1 MMGSVKL
8 SRLSDVSLGLSWE
21 PGLLLG
27 FQRDLTEFSPK
38 VLQTERRVIDGLVR
52 AVFETYG
59 KQLLASLGPRKIV
72 TLVFSLVR
80 AKLQYVFLRAD
91 SGLH

>member
-1 MMGSVKL
+1 M
-8 SRLSDVSLGLSWE
+8 
-21 PGLLLG
+21 
-27 FQRDLTEFSPK
+27 
-38 VLQTERRVIDGLVR
+38 IDELVR

-59 KQLLASLGPRKIV
+59 KRLLASLGPRKIV
-72 TLVFSLVR
+72 TLVFGLVR

>member
-1 MMGSVKL
+1 M
-8 SRLSDVSLGLSWE
+8 
-21 PGLLLG
+21 LG
-27 FQRDLTEFSPK
+27 FQRGLTEFSPK
-38 VLQTERRVIDGLVR
+38 VLQTERRVIDELVR

-59 KQLLASLGPRKIV
+59 KRLLASLGPRKIV

-91 SGLH
+91 VGYTEKRGYKEISN